1 MCYSISHDFISEQE
15 MVGMITKTFITKKGL
30 IEIED
35 FDNGLEEQT
44 VPYFTEMSEIPQSVS
59 LQRQQERST
68 QIIFIS

>member
-1 MCYSISHDFISEQE
+1 
-15 MVGMITKTFITKKGL
+15 MVGMITKTVITKKGL
-30 IEIED
+30 IKIED

-59 LQRQQERST
+59 FQTQQERST

>member
-1 MCYSISHDFISEQE
+1 
-15 MVGMITKTFITKKGL
+15 MITKTVITKKGL

-35 FDNGLEEQT
+35 FDIGLEEQT